1 MVYVFPPPSEPL
13 PSLSP
18 PPPSSPPLS
27 VPSLSPP
34 PPSSPPLSV
43 PSPFASRKHKESLQ
57 DYYSATVDK
66 ILFLV
71 REDLQRQ
78 VRIEANV
85 SSSSCTL
92 VSGNSLNAEIGS
104 QDSVSFDGDSILE
117 NKVDGEIVVAK
128 GKGDYLRASEGSVDR
143 HLNQEQ
149 ERGGRERRPRVG
161 RDDREGDGV
170 SDAQS
175 ERRADSDALTT
186 QRRAVEKIQ
195 AGEPWVPPEGETLKD
210 EGDRDASGCTSE
222 ESSRTS
228 ISSTAMSDLLSPEAQ
243 QLAQQILLEAA
254 SPHGASFTHHTR
266 RDQPLAT
273 SSSPVAA
280 TGYTQV
286 AFDPAHHSVLMA
298 PPSQTIP
305 APRHPVEQTSRQQL
319 AEQISRQQLAEQTDI
334 QHDRQLER
342 VTKLPKQ
349 VSARPMSAQN
359 THSVTRVE
367 RGGEGSKSAVVFER
381 LQSET
386 QISASSADGDSM
398 AALAQRSTIFVDLSS
413 IHPLPVDVAADSS
426 DTEDGK

>member
-1 MVYVFPPPSEPL
+1 MIHYFTVVILPSLLGLHPLKRHKVYVFPPPSEPL

-27 VPSLSPP
+27 VPS
-34 PPSSPPLSV
+34 
-43 PSPFASRKHKESLQ
+43 PFATRKHKESLQ
-57 DYYSATVDK
+57 GYYSATVDK

-78 VRIEANV
+78 FRIEANV
-85 SSSSCTL
+85 GSSSSCTL
-92 VSGNSLNAEIGS
+92 VSGRNSLCAEIGS

-117 NKVDGEIVVAK
+117 NIVVGEIVVAK
-128 GKGDYLRASEGSVDR
+128 GKGDYPRASEGSVDR
-143 HLNQEQ
+143 HLDQEH
-149 ERGGRERRPRVG
+149 ERGGRERQPRVG

-195 AGEPWVPPEGETLKD
+195 AGETWVPPEGGTLK
-210 EGDRDASGCTSE
+210 EEADRDASGCTSE

-228 ISSTAMSDLLSPEAQ
+228 ISSTATSDLLSPEAQ

-254 SPHGASFTHHTR
+254 SPHGASRGHTHHTR

-273 SSSPVAA
+273 SSSSVVA

-286 AFDPAHHSVLMA
+286 VFDPAHHSVLMA

-305 APRHPVEQTSRQQL
+305 APHHPVEQT
-319 AEQISRQQLAEQTDI
+319 SRQQLAEQTDI

-342 VTKLPKQ
+342 VTKLPRP
-349 VSARPMSAQN
+349 VSTRPMSAQT

-381 LQSET
+381 LQSEM

-398 AALAQRSTIFVDLSS
+398 AAQRSTIFVDLSS
-413 IHPLPVDVAADSS
+413 IHPLPVDAAADSS
-426 DTEDGK
+426 GTEDGK